1 MGGATPASLGYRWP
15 AEWERHRATWL
26 SWPHNLE
33 TWPDALPAV
42 RATFAEFVRV
52 LAPHEAVEI
61 GVADDAMEE
70 IARKAIRAAGTD
82 PDRNVRFHRYPT
94 NDAWCRDHGPIFVV
108 KQDGWRATA
117 RGAAGDARSPQ
128 GAEGAAPRATGERS
142 SSAGQASKVAMVD
155 FRFDNWGRKYPG
167 WKRDDAVPRH
177 VEKILG
183 LPRFACNVVLE
194 GGGIDGDG
202 RGSVLTT
209 ESCLLNPN
217 RGAGRTRAAME
228 RVLAEFLGARQV
240 IWLGDGIEG
249 DDTDGHVDDI
259 ARFVAEGVVV
269 AASCDDESDPNFEPL
284 TENLRRLASARDA
297 RGRALTVAPL
307 PMPPR
312 IERAGQRSPASHANF
327 YLANGVALVPV
338 FGGASD
344 ARALAIL
351 REVLPGREIVGI
363 GCTELVSGFGAIH
376 CVTQQEPAAS

>member
-1 MGGATPASLGYRWP
+1 MSGSTTPSQRGYRWP

-26 SWPHNLE
+26 SWPHNVE

-42 RATFAEFVRV
+42 RATFAKFVQT

-70 IARKAIRAAGTD
+70 IARNAIRNAGAD
-82 PDRNVRFHRYPT
+82 PDRNVRVHRYPT
-94 NDAWCRDHGPIFVV
+94 TDAWCRDHGPIFVV
-108 KQDGWRATA
+108 KQAGRRAPA
-117 RGAAGDARSPQ
+117 SGAEGDARSEP
-128 GAEGAAPRATGERS
+128 
-142 SSAGQASKVAMVD
+142 QASEVAMID

-167 WKRDDAVPRH
+167 WELDDAVPRH

-183 LPRFACNVVLE
+183 LPRFGCDVVLE
-194 GGGIDGDG
+194 GGAVDGDG
-202 RGSVLTT
+202 LGTVLTT

-217 RGAGRTRAAME
+217 RGAGRTRDAME
-228 RVLAEFLGARQV
+228 RVLEGFLGTRQV

-259 ARFVAEGVVV
+259 ARFVAPGVVV
-269 AASCDDESDPNFEPL
+269 AASCDDAGDPNHAPL
-284 TENLRRLASARDA
+284 AENLRRLRAAHDA
-297 RGRALTVAPL
+297 RGRALTVVEL

-312 IERAGQRSPASHANF
+312 IEAFGHRSPASHANF
-327 YLANGVALVPV
+327 YIANGVVLVPI

-351 REVLPGREIVGI
+351 RELIPDREIVGI
-363 GCTELVSGFGAIH
+363 VCTALVSGFGAIH
-376 CVTQQEPAAS
+376 CVTQQEPAGS

>member
-1 MGGATPASLGYRWP
+1 MSGATPASLGYRWP

-26 SWPHNLE
+26 SWPHNVE
-33 TWPDALPAV
+33 TWLDALPAV
-42 RATFAEFVRV
+42 RATFAQFVRA

-70 IARKAIRAAGTD
+70 IARTAIRAAGTD

-108 KQDGWRATA
+108 KQDGSRATA
-117 RGAAGDARSPQ
+117 SGAAGDARSEP
-128 GAEGAAPRATGERS
+128 
-142 SSAGQASKVAMVD
+142 QASKVAMVD
-155 FRFDNWGRKYPG
+155 FRFDNWGRKYSG
-167 WKRDDAVPRH
+167 WERDDAVPRH

-183 LPRFACNVVLE
+183 LPRFACEVVLE

-202 RGSVLTT
+202 LGTVLTT

-217 RGAGRTRAAME
+217 RGAGRTRDAME
-228 RVLAEFLGARQV
+228 RVLAEFLGARHV

-259 ARFVAEGVVV
+259 ARFVAPGVVV
-269 AASCDDESDPNFEPL
+269 AASCDDASDANFAPL
-284 TENLRRLASARDA
+284 AENRRRLASARDV
-297 RGRALTVAPL
+297 RGRALTVVDL

-312 IERAGQRSPASHANF
+312 IELAGQRSPASHANF
-327 YLANGVALVPV
+327 YLANSVALVPV

-351 REVLPGREIVGI
+351 RELLPGREIVGI

-376 CVTQQEPAAS
+376 CVTQQEPAGS